1 MRDNEGQAVAPEG
14 ERPATRTPL
23 RDRSLPINRLEAF
36 SDGVFAIAITLLVL
50 ELHVPE
56 GGEDL
61 LAELAEGWAAYLGY
75 LVSFSFIGGAWIA
88 HTGAVRFIKA
98 ADGPLMRLNL
108 LLLLFVSLLPFT
120 TSVMATSLQGDGQRV
135 GAVLFGANLTLA
147 TLMVNLLIAYAA
159 RQEVLAHDDLA
170 EEELLAFEKERRTSL
185 LVLALATAGA
195 LVLPRVA
202 VFAYLVVSV
211 FFLVEPLWRTRRR
224 RRSRRPA

>member
-1 MRDNEGQAVAPEG
+1 
-14 ERPATRTPL
+14 
-23 RDRSLPINRLEAF
+23 
-36 SDGVFAIAITLLVL
+36 
-50 ELHVPE
+50 
-56 GGEDL
+56 
-61 LAELAEGWAAYLGY
+61 
-75 LVSFSFIGGAWIA
+75 VSFSFIGGAWIA